1 MEKFTWADA
10 SNEEAKNN
18 KGKNFFIDGFFVK
31 NDSVKLIKNREK
43 KKSLE
48 KKKAFSLRFSYK
60 TKLILFILENSTHLL
75 LAYFLLIL

>member
-31 NDSVKLIKNREK
+31 NDCVKLIKNREK
-43 KKSLE
+43 KKFPE

-60 TKLILFILENSTHLL
+60 TKSILFILENWSDLL
-75 LAYFLLIL
+75 LAYFLLVL

>member
-31 NDSVKLIKNREK
+31 NDCVKLIKNREK
-43 KKSLE
+43 KKFPRR
-48 KKKAFSLRFSYK
+48 KKNFPCVPVIKP
-60 TKLILFILENSTHLL
+60 IDFIYVGNSSDLL
-75 LAYFLLIL
+75 LAYFLLVP